1 MKWLTFMD
9 GYSNVQISNLLERA
23 SVIGYF
29 KLRMSVYIEFCAYL
43 LLYRKKM
50 ELVIESFEIR
60 LVPVVIR
67 NHAIIDI
74 IEIC

>member
-1 MKWLTFMD
+1 MD
-9 GYSNVQISNLLERA
+9 GYSNAQISNLLERA

-50 ELVIESFEIR
+50 ELVIESFENSTGTSSDKESRDYRHNRDLLDYI
-60 LVPVVIR
+60 
-67 NHAIIDI
+67 H
-74 IEIC
+74 

>member
-9 GYSNVQISNLLERA
+9 GYSNAQISNLLERA

-67 NHAIIDI
+67 NHAIIGI